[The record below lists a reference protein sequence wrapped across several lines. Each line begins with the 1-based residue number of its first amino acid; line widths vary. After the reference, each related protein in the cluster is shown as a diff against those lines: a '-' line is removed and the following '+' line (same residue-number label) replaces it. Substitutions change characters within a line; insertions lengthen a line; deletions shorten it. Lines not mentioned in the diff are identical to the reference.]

1 MNREVAMGHFW
12 KKGLALAL
20 ILCVSVSGVGCSGN
34 KKDKKK
40 EPAATENVSS
50 EKVTELPKVEAGG
63 KGKDKSDVP
72 LVVACDSF
80 QKQFNPFSV
89 QGKADQRA
97 ANLTQLHLL
106 TFDREGAVVKHAIQ
120 GEKRRFNGET
130 FSYEGPANIKISRD
144 HDKDTTSYV
153 ITLKKD
159 LTFSDGS
166 PVTIDDVIFSM
177 YAFADRSYRG
187 AEIFGQLP
195 IIGLQK
201 YRGDSEKGSGKST
214 LDISGIEKVA
224 DYKVKVT
231 VKGYD
236 RNVLTALNIPICSLQ
251 FYGNKKEFNVLAG
264 SFGFKKGDISSLI
277 EKKNIPF
284 GAGPYQ
290 YIKYEKG
297 IVYYEANE
305 KYYRGCPETAF
316 VQLKEVTGS
325 SDVQKLEALTNGD
338 FDVVDMSVSN
348 SVMDIITEE
357 NSSGRLTGRVYGGK
371 LWDGDYYH
379 YIGMN
384 AEKVCVDG
392 KADSTRS
399 KNMRKALAIL
409 FSCNRSN
416 MVELSQKGDAV
427 IDYPASRI
435 SWSVPQAEDEEYEQ
449 AYIRDVDGN
458 VIYNSNMSVDER
470 AQAACKAAL
479 QYLKKAGF
487 KVKKG
492 VVTEIPENTR
502 KKYVIYVP
510 SDTRQQGMLTIAR
523 NARKLFKQI
532 GLKLELREGCSQK
545 KLEKHLRQGKVQIW
559 CGKSETSVNGN
570 LYEMYHSGLRKNKLA
585 GSRNYFHIKDSDLDD
600 YIEDSMRT
608 VQLKKSISLYMQS
621 YEKILDWAVE
631 VPVYQERNLTVFS
644 TARVNLET
652 VAQDISP
659 YYDWTQDIQLIE
671 MK

>member
-1 MNREVAMGHFW
+1 MRCIW

-34 KKDKKK
+34 KKDKKDK
-40 EPAATENVSS
+40 PAATQDASS
-50 EKVTELPKVEAGG
+50 EKATELPKVEAGG

-72 LVVACDSF
+72 LVIACDTLD
-80 QKQFNPFSV
+80 KQFNPFQVSS
-89 QGKADQRA
+89 KADGRA
-97 ANLTQLHLL
+97 VDLTQLRLL

-120 GEKRRFNGET
+120 GEKRRFNGES
-130 FSYEGPANIKISRD
+130 FQYQGPANIKVRRD
-144 HDKDTTSYV
+144 RDKDTTSYI
-153 ITLKKD
+153 ITLRKD

-177 YAFADRSYRG
+177 YAFADSSYKG
-187 AEIFGQLP
+187 KETFGSLP
-195 IIGLQK
+195 IVGLEK
-201 YRGDSEKGSGKST
+201 YRGTSGADGNGKNSA
-214 LDISGIEKVA
+214 LDIEGIEKVA

-236 RNVLTALNIPICSLQ
+236 RDAVTALNIPICSVQ

-277 EKKNIPF
+277 KKKNAPF

-305 KYYRGCPETAF
+305 KYYLGCPQTAF

-338 FDVVDMSVSN
+338 FDVVDMSASN

-357 NSSGRLTGRVYGGK
+357 NSSGKLTGRVYGGK

-399 KNMRKALAIL
+399 KNMRKAFSVL
-409 FSCNRSN
+409 FSCNRNN
-416 MVELSQKGDAV
+416 MTELSQKGAAV
-427 IDYPASRI
+427 IDYPASQI
-435 SWSVPQAEDEEYEQ
+435 SWAVPQSEDEEYEQ
-449 AYIRDVDGN
+449 AYIKDVDGN
-458 VIYNSNMSVDER
+458 VIYNSNMSVEER

-479 QYLKKAGF
+479 GYLKKAGF

-502 KKYVIYVP
+502 KKYVIYIP
-510 SDTRQQGMLTIAR
+510 GDTQEQGMLTIAR
-523 NARKLFKQI
+523 NAQKLFKQI
-532 GLKLELREGCSQK
+532 GLKLELKEGCSQK
-545 KLEKHLRQGKVQIW
+545 KLTRHLQKGTAQIW
-559 CGKSETSVNGN
+559 CGKAETSVNGDM
-570 LYEMYHSGLRKNKLA
+570 YAMYHSPLKKDKIA
-585 GSRNYFHIKDSDLDD
+585 GSRNYFRIKDSDLDE
-600 YIEDSMRT
+600 YIEDSMKA
-608 VQLKKSISLYMQS
+608 VQLKKSISLYAQS
-621 YEKILDWAVE
+621 FAKVLDWAVE

-652 VAQDISP
+652 VAQNISP
-659 YYDWTQDIQLIE
+659 YYDWTQEIQLVE

>member
-1 MNREVAMGHFW
+1 MHHLW

-20 ILCVSVSGVGCSGN
+20 IFCVSVSGVGCSGN

-40 EPAATENVSS
+40 EPAATEDVSS

-72 LVVACDSF
+72 LVVACDAF
-80 QKQFNPFSV
+80 EKQFNPFSDKN
-89 QGKADQRA
+89 KADQKA
-97 ANLTQLHLL
+97 VNLTQLHLL

-130 FSYEGPANIKISRD
+130 FYYEGPANIKIRRD
-144 HDKDTTSYV
+144 HDEDTTSYI
-153 ITLKKD
+153 ITLRKD

-166 PVTIDDVIFSM
+166 PVTVDDVIFSM
-177 YAFADRSYRG
+177 YAFADSSYQG
-187 AEIFGQLP
+187 AETFGQLP
-195 IIGLQK
+195 IIGLEK
-201 YRGDSEKGSGKST
+201 YRGTSGKDKGKSA
-214 LDISGIEKVA
+214 LDIDGIEKVT

-231 VKGYD
+231 VRGYD
-236 RNVLTALNIPICSLQ
+236 RDALTALNIPVCSLQ

-264 SFGFKKGDISSLI
+264 SFGFKKGDISSLVK
-277 EKKNIPF
+277 KKNAPF

-316 VQLKEVTGS
+316 VQLKEVAGS

-338 FDVVDMSVSN
+338 FDVVDMSASN
-348 SVMDIITEE
+348 SVIDIITEE
-357 NSSGRLTGRVYGGK
+357 NSSGKLTGRVYGGK

-399 KNMRKALAIL
+399 KNMRKAFAVL

-416 MVELSQKGDAV
+416 MVELGQKGAAV
-427 IDYPASRI
+427 IDYPASQI

-449 AYIRDVDGN
+449 AYNKDVDGN
-458 VIYNSNMSVDER
+458 VVYNSNMSVDER
-470 AQAACKAAL
+470 AKAACKVAL
-479 QYLKKAGF
+479 GYLKKAGF

-492 VVTEIPENTR
+492 VITEIPENTR
-502 KKYVIYVP
+502 KKYIIYIP
-510 SDTRQQGMLTIAR
+510 SDAQQQGMLTIAR
-523 NARKLFKQI
+523 NARKLFKQL
-532 GLKLELREGCSQK
+532 GLKLELKEGCSQK
-545 KLEKHLRQGKVQIW
+545 KLEKHLQQGTAQIW
-559 CGKSETSVNGN
+559 CGKAETSVNGDM
-570 LYEMYHSGLRKNKLA
+570 YAMYHSHLQKDKTA
-585 GSRNYFHIKDSDLDD
+585 GSRNYFRIQDSDLDD
-600 YIEDSMRT
+600 YIEDSMKA
-608 VQLKKSISLYMQS
+608 VKLKKSISLYAQS
-621 YEKILDWAVE
+621 YDKILDWAVE

-659 YYDWTQDIQLIE
+659 YYDWMQDIQLVE

>member
-1 MNREVAMGHFW
+1 MRCIW

-34 KKDKKK
+34 KKDKKDK
-40 EPAATENVSS
+40 PAATQDASS
-50 EKVTELPKVEAGG
+50 EKATELPKVEAGG

-72 LVVACDSF
+72 LVIACDTLD
-80 QKQFNPFSV
+80 KQFNPFQVSS
-89 QGKADQRA
+89 KADGRA
-97 ANLTQLHLL
+97 VDLTQLRLL

-120 GEKRRFNGET
+120 GEKRRFNGES
-130 FSYEGPANIKISRD
+130 FQYQGPANIKVRRD
-144 HDKDTTSYV
+144 RDKDTTSYI
-153 ITLKKD
+153 ITLRKD

-177 YAFADRSYRG
+177 YAFADSSYKG
-187 AEIFGQLP
+187 KETFGSLP
-195 IIGLQK
+195 IVGLEK
-201 YRGDSEKGSGKST
+201 YRGTSGADGNGKKSA
-214 LDISGIEKVA
+214 LDIEGIEKVA

-236 RNVLTALNIPICSLQ
+236 RDAVTALNIPICSVQ

-277 EKKNIPF
+277 KKKNAPF

-305 KYYRGCPETAF
+305 KYYLGCPQTAF

-338 FDVVDMSVSN
+338 FDVVDMSASN

-357 NSSGRLTGRVYGGK
+357 NSSGKLTGRVYGGK

-399 KNMRKALAIL
+399 KNMRKAFSVL
-409 FSCNRSN
+409 FSCNRNN
-416 MVELSQKGDAV
+416 MTELSQKGAAV
-427 IDYPASRI
+427 IDYPASQI
-435 SWSVPQAEDEEYEQ
+435 SWAVPQSEDEEYEQ
-449 AYIRDVDGN
+449 AYIKDVDGN
-458 VIYNSNMSVDER
+458 VIYNSNMSVEER

-479 QYLKKAGF
+479 GYLKKAGF

-502 KKYVIYVP
+502 KKYVIYIP
-510 SDTRQQGMLTIAR
+510 GDTQEQGMLTIAR
-523 NARKLFKQI
+523 NAQKLFKQI
-532 GLKLELREGCSQK
+532 GLKLELKEGCSQK
-545 KLEKHLRQGKVQIW
+545 KLTQHLQKGTAQIW
-559 CGKSETSVNGN
+559 CGKAETSVNGDM
-570 LYEMYHSGLRKNKLA
+570 YAMYHSPLKKDKIA
-585 GSRNYFHIKDSDLDD
+585 GSRNYFRIKDSDLDE
-600 YIEDSMRT
+600 YIEDGMKA
-608 VQLKKSISLYMQS
+608 VQLKKSISLYAQS
-621 YEKILDWAVE
+621 FAKVLDWAVE

-652 VAQDISP
+652 VAQNISP
-659 YYDWTQDIQLIE
+659 YYDWTQEIQLVE

>member
-1 MNREVAMGHFW
+1 MRCIW

-34 KKDKKK
+34 KKDKKDK
-40 EPAATENVSS
+40 PAATQDASS
-50 EKVTELPKVEAGG
+50 EKATELPKVEAGG

-72 LVVACDSF
+72 LVIACDTLD
-80 QKQFNPFSV
+80 KQFNPFQVSS
-89 QGKADQRA
+89 KADGRA
-97 ANLTQLHLL
+97 VDLTQLRLL

-120 GEKRRFNGET
+120 GEKRRFNGES
-130 FSYEGPANIKISRD
+130 FQYQGPANIKVRRD
-144 HDKDTTSYV
+144 RDKDTTSYI
-153 ITLKKD
+153 ITLRKD

-177 YAFADRSYRG
+177 YAFADSSYKG
-187 AEIFGQLP
+187 KETFGSLP
-195 IIGLQK
+195 IVGLEK
-201 YRGDSEKGSGKST
+201 YRGTSGADGNGKKSA
-214 LDISGIEKVA
+214 LDIEGIEKVA

-236 RNVLTALNIPICSLQ
+236 RDAVTALNIPICSVQ

-277 EKKNIPF
+277 KKKNAPF

-305 KYYRGCPETAF
+305 KYYLGCPQTAF

-338 FDVVDMSVSN
+338 FDVVDMSASN

-357 NSSGRLTGRVYGGK
+357 NSSGKLTGRVYGGK

-399 KNMRKALAIL
+399 KNMRKAFSVL
-409 FSCNRSN
+409 FSCNRNN
-416 MVELSQKGDAV
+416 MTELSQKGAAV
-427 IDYPASRI
+427 IDYPASQI
-435 SWSVPQAEDEEYEQ
+435 SWAVPQSEDEEYEQ
-449 AYIRDVDGN
+449 AYIKDVDGN
-458 VIYNSNMSVDER
+458 VIYNSNMSVEER

-479 QYLKKAGF
+479 GYLKKAGF

-502 KKYVIYVP
+502 KKYVIYIP
-510 SDTRQQGMLTIAR
+510 GDTQEQGMLTIAR
-523 NARKLFKQI
+523 NAQKLFKQI
-532 GLKLELREGCSQK
+532 GLKLELKEGCSQK
-545 KLEKHLRQGKVQIW
+545 KLTQHLQKGTAQIW
-559 CGKSETSVNGN
+559 CGKAETSVNGDM
-570 LYEMYHSGLRKNKLA
+570 YAMYHSPLKKDKIA
-585 GSRNYFHIKDSDLDD
+585 GSRNYFRIKDSDLDE
-600 YIEDSMRT
+600 YIEDSMKA
-608 VQLKKSISLYMQS
+608 VQLKKSISLYAQS
-621 YEKILDWAVE
+621 FAKVLDWAVE

-652 VAQDISP
+652 VAQNISP
-659 YYDWTQDIQLIE
+659 YYDWTQEIQLVE